1 MSDNRRR
8 NGALGTWVPLVVT
21 AAVATVSVA
30 AWIWSQRKDQSE
42 QHETNSTFQDLDYEN
57 ADYGDN
63 PPYGASGEG
72 RLKPPAPS
80 PNAQAQQQAEGGAW
94 GLRRTPSPADFF
106 NSAKRQ
112 VAAGVT
118 AAGAAVG
125 TALSAIRE
133 EDSLRSEFADDET
146 WSDPDAKKQVE
157 NATTSRN
164 DTPLVQPTTITAPVT
179 APATATTTTTAASN
193 KNQRRKKV
201 AIIVSADNH
210 VAAGD
215 EEHHEHASILSH
227 IPRNIDPSLTKLYI
241 LIYAPQLKDNK
252 SEESSKPPS
261 LSSSF
266 SNIEAETPAESK
278 DKDPLAN
285 SAYTSLYN
293 QATALVSKPSHIL
306 TFSTP
311 AGHSHILRHIQPEII
326 YLQESLAGPDGS
338 VITSLQTW
346 LRHDIVLVVGAE
358 QGDGGLA
365 DSDSEDD
372 DTEKNGEKEKKDGKV
387 LWWQKEERVG
397 RGRGVVVVDVRAGKL
412 GDDWV
417 RRVQGQE

>member
-1 MSDNRRR
+1 MSNDRRR

-30 AWIWSQRKDQSE
+30 AWIWSQRKDRSDE
-42 QHETNSTFQDLDYEN
+42 HETNSQLQDLDYEN
-57 ADYGDN
+57 ADYGEN

-72 RLKPPAPS
+72 RLKPPAHS
-80 PNAQAQQQAEGGAW
+80 PNVQAQQQTESGGW

-146 WSDPDAKKQVE
+146 WSDPDTKKQVE
-157 NATTSRN
+157 NVATSSSA
-164 DTPLVQPTTITAPVT
+164 PVVEPTTITAPVT
-179 APATATTTTTAASN
+179 ASTAN

-201 AIIVSADNH
+201 AIIISAENH
-210 VAAGD
+210 VEAGD
-215 EEHHEHASILSH
+215 DEVEHASILSH
-227 IPRNIDPSLTKLYI
+227 IPRNIDLSLTKLYV
-241 LIYAPQLKDNK
+241 LIYAPQLKDK
-252 SEESSKPPS
+252 SEDSSKPPS

-278 DKDPLAN
+278 DKDPLAD

-293 QATALVSKPSHIL
+293 QAAALVSKPSHIL

-358 QGDGGLA
+358 SGDGGLA

-372 DTEKNGEKEKKDGKV
+372 ADTEKNGEKEKKKEAEETK
-387 LWWQKEERVG
+387 WWQKEERVG
-397 RGRGVVVVDVRAGKL
+397 KGRGVVVVDVRAGKL
-412 GDDWV
+412 GDDWI
-417 RRVQGQE
+417 RRVQGRE

>member
-42 QHETNSTFQDLDYEN
+42 EHETNSTLQDLDYEN

-63 PPYGASGEG
+63 PAYGATGEG
-72 RLKPPAPS
+72 RLKPPARS
-80 PNAQAQQQAEGGAW
+80 PNAQAQQQAEGGGGW

-106 NSAKRQ
+106 NTAKRQ

-118 AAGAAVG
+118 AAGAAV
-125 TALSAIRE
+125 
-133 EDSLRSEFADDET
+133 
-146 WSDPDAKKQVE
+146 E
-157 NATTSRN
+157 NATTSSRN
-164 DTPLVQPTTITAPVT
+164 DTPVVQPTTVTAPVT
-179 APATATTTTTAASN
+179 ASATTTTATTATSN

-210 VAAGD
+210 VEAGD
-215 EEHHEHASILSH
+215 EEYHEHASILSH
-227 IPRNIDPSLTKLYI
+227 IPRNIDLSLTKLYI

-252 SEESSKPPS
+252 SEDSSKPAS

-266 SNIEAETPAESK
+266 SNIEAETPAETPAESK

-293 QATALVSKPSHIL
+293 QATTLVSKPSHIL

-372 DTEKNGEKEKKDGKV
+372 DTEKNGEKEKKKDEEVK
-387 LWWQKEERVG
+387 WWQKEERVG

-417 RRVQGQE
+417 RRVQGRE

>member
-8 NGALGTWVPLVVT
+8 NGPLGTWVPLVVT

-30 AWIWSQRKDQSE
+30 AWIWSQRKDRTGE
-42 QHETNSTFQDLDYEN
+42 HDTNSTVQELDYEN

-63 PPYGASGEG
+63 PPYGATGEG
-72 RLKPPAPS
+72 RLKPPA
-80 PNAQAQQQAEGGAW
+80 QAQQAEGGW
-94 GLRRTPSPADFF
+94 GPRRTPSPADFF

-118 AAGAAVG
+118 AAGAAV
-125 TALSAIRE
+125 
-133 EDSLRSEFADDET
+133 
-146 WSDPDAKKQVE
+146 E
-157 NATTSRN
+157 NATPSRH
-164 DTPLVQPTTITAPVT
+164 DTPVVQPTTSAAPVP
-179 APATATTTTTAASN
+179 APTATTTTTTTATSN

-210 VAAGD
+210 VEPGD
-215 EEHHEHASILSH
+215 EEYHEHASILSH
-227 IPRNIDPSLTKLYI
+227 IPRNIDLSLTKLYI
-241 LIYAPQLKDNK
+241 LIYAPQLKDK
-252 SEESSKPPS
+252 SEGSSKPAS

-266 SNIEAETPAESK
+266 SNIEAETPAETPAESK
-278 DKDPLAN
+278 DKDPLAD

-293 QATALVSKPSHIL
+293 QAAALVSKPSHIL

-326 YLQESLAGPDGS
+326 YLQESLAGPDGN

-372 DTEKNGEKEKKDGKV
+372 DTEKNGEKEKKDKEIK
-387 LWWQKEERVG
+387 WWQKEERVG

>member
-30 AWIWSQRKDQSE
+30 AWIWSQRKDRSE
-42 QHETNSTFQDLDYEN
+42 EHETNSTLQDLDYEN

-63 PPYGASGEG
+63 PPYGASGQG
-72 RLKPPAPS
+72 RLKPPAHS
-80 PNAQAQQQAEGGAW
+80 PNAQAQAEGGW

-106 NSAKRQ
+106 NGAKRQ

-146 WSDPDAKKQVE
+146 WSDPDTKKQVE

-164 DTPLVQPTTITAPVT
+164 ESPVVQPTTITAPVT
-179 APATATTTTTAASN
+179 APAVTTTAASN

-210 VAAGD
+210 VEAGD
-215 EEHHEHASILSH
+215 EEYHEHAVSPRLNRTIVQLLTTIPLQSILSH
-227 IPRNIDPSLTKLYI
+227 IPRNIDLSLTKLYI
-241 LIYAPQLKDNK
+241 LIYAPQLKDK
-252 SEESSKPPS
+252 SEDSSKPPS

-278 DKDPLAN
+278 DKDPL
-285 SAYTSLYN
+285 
-293 QATALVSKPSHIL
+293 
-306 TFSTP
+306 
-311 AGHSHILRHIQPEII
+311 
-326 YLQESLAGPDGS
+326 
-338 VITSLQTW
+338 
-346 LRHDIVLVVGAE
+346 
-358 QGDGGLA
+358 
-365 DSDSEDD
+365 
-372 DTEKNGEKEKKDGKV
+372 
-387 LWWQKEERVG
+387 
-397 RGRGVVVVDVRAGKL
+397 
-412 GDDWV
+412 
-417 RRVQGQE
+417 

>member
-8 NGALGTWVPLVVT
+8 NGPLGTWVPLVVT

-30 AWIWSQRKDQSE
+30 AWIWSQRKDRTGE
-42 QHETNSTFQDLDYEN
+42 HDTNSTVQELDYEN

-63 PPYGASGEG
+63 PPYGATGEG
-72 RLKPPAPS
+72 RLKPPA
-80 PNAQAQQQAEGGAW
+80 QAQQAEGGW
-94 GLRRTPSPADFF
+94 GPRRTPSPADFF

-118 AAGAAVG
+118 AAGAAV
-125 TALSAIRE
+125 
-133 EDSLRSEFADDET
+133 
-146 WSDPDAKKQVE
+146 E
-157 NATTSRN
+157 NATPSRN
-164 DTPLVQPTTITAPVT
+164 DTPVVQPTTSTAPVP
-179 APATATTTTTAASN
+179 APAAATTTTTNTTATPS

-210 VAAGD
+210 VEPGD
-215 EEHHEHASILSH
+215 EEYHEHASILSH
-227 IPRNIDPSLTKLYI
+227 IPRNIDLSLTKLYI
-241 LIYAPQLKDNK
+241 LIYAPQLKDK
-252 SEESSKPPS
+252 SEGSSKPAS

-266 SNIEAETPAESK
+266 SNIEAETPAETPAESK
-278 DKDPLAN
+278 DKDPLAD

-293 QATALVSKPSHIL
+293 QAAALVSKPSHIL

-338 VITSLQTW
+338 VITSFQTW

-372 DTEKNGEKEKKDGKV
+372 DTEKNGEKEKEDKEVK
-387 LWWQKEERVG
+387 WWQKEERVG

>member
-30 AWIWSQRKDQSE
+30 AWIWSQRKDRSE
-42 QHETNSTFQDLDYEN
+42 EHETNSTLQDLDYEN

-63 PPYGASGEG
+63 PPYGASGQG
-72 RLKPPAPS
+72 RLKPPAHS
-80 PNAQAQQQAEGGAW
+80 PNAQAQAEGGW

-106 NSAKRQ
+106 NGAKRQ

-146 WSDPDAKKQVE
+146 WSDPDTKKQVE

-164 DTPLVQPTTITAPVT
+164 ESPVVQPTTITAPVT
-179 APATATTTTTAASN
+179 APAVTTTAASN

-210 VAAGD
+210 VEAGD
-215 EEHHEHASILSH
+215 EEYHEHASILSH
-227 IPRNIDPSLTKLYI
+227 IPRNIDLSLTKLYI
-241 LIYAPQLKDNK
+241 LIYAPQLKDK
-252 SEESSKPPS
+252 SEDSSKPPS

-278 DKDPLAN
+278 DKDPLAG

-293 QATALVSKPSHIL
+293 QATTLVSKPSHIL

-311 AGHSHILRHIQPEII
+311 AGHSHILRHIQPEIL

-372 DTEKNGEKEKKDGKV
+372 DTEKNGEKEKKKEETK
-387 LWWQKEERVG
+387 WWQKEERVG

>member
-8 NGALGTWVPLVVT
+8 NGPLGTWVPLVVT

-30 AWIWSQRKDQSE
+30 AWIWSQRKDRTGE
-42 QHETNSTFQDLDYEN
+42 HDTNSTVQELDYEN

-63 PPYGASGEG
+63 PPYGATGEG
-72 RLKPPAPS
+72 RLKPPAP
-80 PNAQAQQQAEGGAW
+80 AQQAEGGW
-94 GLRRTPSPADFF
+94 GPRRTPSPADFF

-157 NATTSRN
+157 NATPSRN
-164 DTPLVQPTTITAPVT
+164 DTPVVQPTTSTAPVP
-179 APATATTTTTAASN
+179 APTATTTTTTTATSN

-210 VAAGD
+210 VEPGD
-215 EEHHEHASILSH
+215 EEYHEHASILSH
-227 IPRNIDPSLTKLYI
+227 IPRNIDLSLTKLYI
-241 LIYAPQLKDNK
+241 LIYAPQLKDK
-252 SEESSKPPS
+252 SEGSSKPAS

-266 SNIEAETPAESK
+266 SNIEAETPAETPAESK
-278 DKDPLAN
+278 DKDPLAD

-293 QATALVSKPSHIL
+293 QAAALVSKPSHIL

-372 DTEKNGEKEKKDGKV
+372 DDTEKNGEKEKEDKEVK
-387 LWWQKEERVG
+387 WWQKEERVG

>member
-42 QHETNSTFQDLDYEN
+42 EHETTSTFQDLDYEN

-72 RLKPPAPS
+72 RLKPPAHS

-112 VAAGVT
+112 VTAGVT

-164 DTPLVQPTTITAPVT
+164 DTPVVQPTTNIAPVT
-179 APATATTTTTAASN
+179 APTATTAASNN

-210 VAAGD
+210 VEAGD

-227 IPRNIDPSLTKLYI
+227 IPRNIDRSLTKLYI

-252 SEESSKPPS
+252 SEDSSKPPS

-278 DKDPLAN
+278 DKDPL
-285 SAYTSLYN
+285 
-293 QATALVSKPSHIL
+293 
-306 TFSTP
+306 
-311 AGHSHILRHIQPEII
+311 
-326 YLQESLAGPDGS
+326 
-338 VITSLQTW
+338 
-346 LRHDIVLVVGAE
+346 
-358 QGDGGLA
+358 
-365 DSDSEDD
+365 
-372 DTEKNGEKEKKDGKV
+372 
-387 LWWQKEERVG
+387 
-397 RGRGVVVVDVRAGKL
+397 
-412 GDDWV
+412 
-417 RRVQGQE
+417 